1 MGSFP
6 LDVDVGKK
14 RFFFLGQECVRKR
27 GLFFSK
33 GRGRVKECGW
43 KRGRRLG

>member
-14 RFFFLGQECVRKR
+14 RFFFLGQECIRKR
-27 GLFFSK
+27 GLFLYE
-33 GRGRVKECGW
+33 GEGEGEGV
-43 KRGRRLG
+43 